1 MQLPFALP
9 QKPKFVEYIYYP
21 SLMIE
26 HELKQIQGL
35 WNADEILKAQVTNDS
50 GYDDN
55 LRQGSIMA
63 INRSNL
69 SDWLYQRLGQV
80 AIGANNEFYQF
91 DLSGLGEPL
100 QLARYGV
107 GDFFDWHM
115 DFGPGVNSTRKLSI
129 SVQLSDPDT
138 YEGGDLQFMINQKVI
153 TAPREKGTVI
163 VFPSF
168 ILHRVTEITKGT
180 RESIVSWVSGPALR

>member
-1 MQLPFALP
+1 MQLPFGLR

-21 SLMIE
+21 SLIAA
-26 HELKQIQGL
+26 HELKQIEEF
-35 WNADEILKAQVTNDS
+35 WNEDAAHKAQVTNES
-50 GYDDN
+50 GYDEN
-55 LRQGSIMA
+55 LRQGSIIA
-63 INRSNL
+63 INRTKL
-69 SDWLYQRLGQV
+69 SDWLYQRIGQI

-91 DLSGLGEPL
+91 DLAGLGEPL

-115 DFGPGVNSTRKLSI
+115 DFGAGVNSTRKLSI
-129 SVQLSDPDT
+129 SVQLSDPNT
-138 YEGGDLQFMINQKVI
+138 YEGGDLQFMINQKIV
-153 TAPREKGTVI
+153 TAPRERGTVI

-180 RESIVSWVSGPALR
+180 RESVVSWVSGHALR